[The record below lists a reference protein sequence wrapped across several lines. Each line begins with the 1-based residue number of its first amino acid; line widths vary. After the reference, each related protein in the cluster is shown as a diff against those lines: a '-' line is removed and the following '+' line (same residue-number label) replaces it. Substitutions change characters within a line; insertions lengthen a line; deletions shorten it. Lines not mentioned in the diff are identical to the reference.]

1 MRRPYENP
9 VSFFEDDDEPR
20 RVRSQPRGAAASGAT
35 TTPDARTLR
44 TRRAIVGVGALLL
57 LILLALV
64 VRGCLDSR
72 ADNAIKD
79 YNREIAAIVRE
90 SDTQVGAPF
99 FQLLSEGG
107 SESPQDLAT
116 GISSFRVAAQR
127 QLEQAR
133 ALEVPDELTEAHR
146 SALMAFELRRDGL
159 DAIAQKVRPALG
171 DEGDAADE
179 AISGIASQMAAFLA
193 SDVLWQTRA
202 TPLIRATFDER
213 EIGGQDVAATR
224 NFLQGTDWLQEQTV
238 AERLGQSLAGGG
250 GGGEGDDEPAPGLH
264 GTGIESVR
272 AGDLTLE
279 PGAANRIPIGT
290 EALVVSF
297 TNQGESDELDV
308 EVVVEIQPET
318 GDPIR
323 VRRTVDTVAQGQT
336 AEVSIPL
343 EEKPEAGQAVTI
355 TAAVRPV
362 PGEEKTDNNE
372 LEYQAAFVAE

>member
-1 MRRPYENP
+1 MT
-9 VSFFEDDDEPR
+9 
-20 RVRSQPRGAAASGAT
+20 A
-35 TTPDARTLR
+35 PDARTLR

-57 LILLALV
+57 LILLALL
-64 VRGCLDSR
+64 VRGFLDSR

-133 ALEVPDELTEAHR
+133 ALEVPDEMTEAHR

-179 AISGIASQMAAFLA
+179 AITGIASQMAAFLA

-213 EIGGQDVAATR
+213 ELGGQDVAATR
-224 NFLQGTDWLQEQTV
+224 NFLQGTDWLQEETV
-238 AERLGQSLAGGG
+238 AERLGQSLASGGG
-250 GGGEGDDEPAPGLH
+250 GTGDDEPAPGLH
-264 GTGIESVR
+264 GTGIQSVQ

-279 PGAANRIPIGT
+279 QGAANRIPIGT

-355 TAAVRPV
+355 TAAVPPV

-372 LEYQAAFVAE
+372 LEFQAAFVAE

>member
-1 MRRPYENP
+1 M
-9 VSFFEDDDEPR
+9 
-20 RVRSQPRGAAASGAT
+20 

-44 TRRAIVGVGALLL
+44 TRRAIVFVSALLL
-57 LILLALV
+57 LLLLALL
-64 VRGCLDSR
+64 VRGCLDTR
-72 ADNAIKD
+72 GDNAIKD
-79 YNREIAAIVRE
+79 YNREIGAIVRE

-133 ALEVPDELTEAHR
+133 ALDVPDDLTEAHR
-146 SALMAFELRRDGL
+146 SALVALELRRDGL
-159 DAIAQKVRPALG
+159 DSIAQKVRPALG

-179 AISGIASQMAAFLA
+179 AIAGIASQMAAFLA
-193 SDVLWQTRA
+193 SDVLWQTRV
-202 TPLIRATFDER
+202 TPLIRARFDER
-213 EIGGQDVAATR
+213 ELGGQDVAATR
-224 NFLQGTDWLQEQTV
+224 NFLQGTDWLQEETV
-238 AERLGQSLAGGG
+238 ADRLGQSLAGGG
-250 GGGEGDDEPAPGLH
+250 GDAGNDEPAPGLH
-264 GTGIESVR
+264 GTGIQSVR

-279 PGAANRIPIGT
+279 SGAANRIPIGT
-290 EALVVSF
+290 EALTVSL

-308 EVVVEIQPET
+308 DVVVEIQPET

>member
-1 MRRPYENP
+1 MTP
-9 VSFFEDDDEPR
+9 
-20 RVRSQPRGAAASGAT
+20 
-35 TTPDARTLR
+35 PDARTLR

-57 LILLALV
+57 IILLALLM
-64 VRGCLDSR
+64 RGCLDSR

-146 SALMAFELRRDGL
+146 SALMAFEMRRDGL

-179 AISGIASQMAAFLA
+179 AINGIASQMAAFLA

-213 EIGGQDVAATR
+213 ELGGQDVAATR
-224 NFLQGTDWLQEQTV
+224 NFLQGTDWLQEETV
-238 AERLGQSLAGGG
+238 AERLGQSLAAGGG
-250 GGGEGDDEPAPGLH
+250 GGDDEPAPGLH
-264 GTGIESVR
+264 GTGIQAVR
-272 AGDLTLE
+272 AGELTLE
-279 PGAANRIPIGT
+279 AGAANRIPIST
-290 EALVVSF
+290 EALTVSL

-308 EVVVEIQPET
+308 DVVVEIAPET

-343 EEKPEAGQAVTI
+343 ESKPAAGQAVTI
-355 TAAVRPV
+355 TATVRPV

-372 LEYQAAFVAE
+372 LEYQAAFVEG